1 LSLLGGLPSLCRR
14 ECCILTGVDGPFDFQ
29 VLRIQ
34 QPGRLLP
41 NRASY
46 EIFNE
51 EQELLAIATETEA
64 HTRLKLLSKS
74 MPDARVLAVTTA
86 AGGPV
91 LTLVKHRKERITELH
106 SPGGELAGRIR
117 ATHTTRHYTLLD
129 AQDET
134 VGKVVGDLALRH
146 FTVTGAQGGEFARL
160 RKTWAGFT
168 KEMLTLPTTTRWSSP
183 PRCRRRPAC

>member
-1 LSLLGGLPSLCRR
+1 MFSAVSMTMSSTLVPTKSAAAVSTRAVIPPADIHASCVVALPLSLLGGLPSLCRC

-64 HTRLKLLSKS
+64 HTRLKLLSK
-74 MPDARVLAVTTA
+74 
-86 AGGPV
+86 
-91 LTLVKHRKERITELH
+91 
-106 SPGGELAGRIR
+106 
-117 ATHTTRHYTLLD
+117 
-129 AQDET
+129 
-134 VGKVVGDLALRH
+134 
-146 FTVTGAQGGEFARL
+146 
-160 RKTWAGFT
+160 
-168 KEMLTLPTTTRWSSP
+168 
-183 PRCRRRPAC
+183 